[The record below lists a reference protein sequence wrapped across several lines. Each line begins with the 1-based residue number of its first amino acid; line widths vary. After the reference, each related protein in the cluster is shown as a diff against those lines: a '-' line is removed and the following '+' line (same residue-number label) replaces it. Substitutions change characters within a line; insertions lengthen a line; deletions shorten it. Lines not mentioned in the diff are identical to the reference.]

1 MKKLT
6 QQEIDDLI
14 HGESEPD
21 AVNSKERK
29 RKKKKH
35 VHIYNKESE

>member
-6 QQEIDDLI
+6 QRELDELI
-14 HGESEPD
+14 EGEADPD

-35 VHIYNKESE
+35 AHIYNKESE